1 MIRTGR
7 NDRTHASLKVMIHA
21 ATLNAVD
28 VVELYAFTMQVKM
41 DANKSVEGAGT
52 HRNCEC

>member
-21 ATLNAVD
+21 AMLKAVD

-41 DANKSVEGAGT
+41 DVNESVEGAGT
-52 HRNCEC
+52 HRDCEC